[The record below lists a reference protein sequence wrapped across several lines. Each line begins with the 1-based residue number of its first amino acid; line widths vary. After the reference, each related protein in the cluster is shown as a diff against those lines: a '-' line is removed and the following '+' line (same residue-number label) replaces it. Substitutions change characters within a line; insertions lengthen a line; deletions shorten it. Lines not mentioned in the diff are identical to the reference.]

1 MISTRYQFHKRPRE
15 LKSQGFSII
24 ELLVAITLLPFMVMG
39 ISTAYNSIRHTYSLS
54 RQFNEMYAVLS
65 ACPELDRALE
75 FSSLSSSN
83 NCYPNNSFATENGNT
98 GTITYAPVLAVNDTS
113 SLPTADPLKNIPD
126 SKVVSISVAYPAP
139 NAGRPPLQLR
149 MLITR
154 NGIGQQ

>member
-1 MISTRYQFHKRPRE
+1 MIFLRRWFRGYPLE
-15 LKSQGFSII
+15 LKTRGFSIV
-24 ELLVAITLLPFMVMG
+24 ELLVALALLPLMVVG
-39 ISTAYNSIRHTYSLS
+39 ISEAYNSIRHTYSLS
-54 RQFNEMYAVLS
+54 RQLNEMYSVLS

-83 NCYPNNSFATENGNT
+83 NCYPNNSFATENGNS
-98 GTITYAPVLAVNDTS
+98 GTITYAPVLTVTDTA
-113 SLPTADPLKNIPD
+113 SLAAADPLKSIPD

-139 NAGRPPLQLR
+139 NSGRPPLQLR